1 MSRVLVRG
9 RGLVCALGAGEEAL
23 WRGLLGGESAMATC
37 PELLPQVLP
46 APSWRVGQVPAT
58 ALGAG
63 PEPVSRCLALL
74 REAVRQLRDGPG
86 WPTPVAGG
94 SGRRPRLG
102 LCIGTTQGE
111 VRRWEAEQIALER
124 DNSMQPAEPALSG
137 PPQALAEELDADGPV
152 STVSMACA
160 SGTAAVG
167 LAASWIRDGL
177 CELAVAGGADVLSPM
192 VQAGFAA
199 LRALDPERPR
209 PFDRRRAGLGIGEG
223 AALLL
228 LGASDR
234 PPAGSLEVL
243 GWGFSSDAHHLTG
256 PAPEGRGLARAVK
269 AALEEASLPAEAVE
283 AVNAHGTGT
292 VFNDLMEAKALRLV
306 FGDRA
311 ASLPVDGIK
320 GAIGHCM
327 GAAGAIEAV
336 LCAGVLERGLLPP
349 TCGLEEL
356 DPAIALEGLVRGEAR
371 PGNYRVVLSTSS
383 GFGGINAALLLGRS

>member
-23 WRGLLGGESAMATC
+23 WRGLLGGESAMAPC
-37 PELLPQVLP
+37 PELLPS
-46 APSWRVGQVPAT
+46 APSRRVGQVPPAV
-58 ALGAG
+58 LGAE
-63 PEPVSRCLALL
+63 PEPASRCLALL
-74 REAVRQLRDGPG
+74 REAARQLREGPG
-86 WPTPVAGG
+86 WPASLGGG
-94 SGRRPRLG
+94 SGDRPRLG

-124 DNSMQPAEPALSG
+124 DASLQPAEPALSG
-137 PPQALAEELDADGPV
+137 PTQALARELGADGPV

-228 LGASDR
+228 LGASHQ
-234 PPAGSLEVL
+234 PPAGCIEVL

-256 PAPEGRGLARAVK
+256 PDPEGRGLARAVQ
-269 AALEEASLPAEAVE
+269 AALAHASLPAEAVE

-292 VFNDLMEAKALRLV
+292 VFNDLMEAKALHLV
-306 FGDRA
+306 FGARA
-311 ASLPVDGIK
+311 ASLPIDGIK

-336 LCAGVLERGLLPP
+336 LCAGVLERGLLPQ

-356 DPAIALEGLVRGEAR
+356 DPALALGGVVYGEPR
-371 PGNYRVVLSTSS
+371 PGCYRVVLSTSS
-383 GFGGINAALLLGRS
+383 GFGGINAALLLGRG